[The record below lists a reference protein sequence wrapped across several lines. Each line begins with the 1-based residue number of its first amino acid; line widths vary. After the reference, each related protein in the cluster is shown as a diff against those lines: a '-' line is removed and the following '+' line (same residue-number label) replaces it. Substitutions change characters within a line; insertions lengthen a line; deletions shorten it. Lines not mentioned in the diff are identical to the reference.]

1 MASRKRFR
9 NNVTRILDGAG
20 IDFRVLEYAWSE
32 DVHSAVQVA
41 RALELPPERVFKTLV
56 AEAQPGGTKLVC
68 LIPGSAELDLKAV
81 ARLAGVRKAVMVS
94 RTEARR
100 WSGMEPGG
108 ISPVALFRKKCR
120 MFLDESALDH
130 GRVVISAGERGRQVC
145 LASGDLVGLLDPA
158 IAPLARSAPN

>member
-1 MASRKRFR
+1 MASKKRFR
-9 NNVTRILDGAG
+9 NNVTRILDGAD
-20 IDFRVLEYAWSE
+20 IDFGVLEYAWSE

-56 AEAQPGGTKLVC
+56 AEAQPDGTKLVC

-81 ARLAGVRKAVMVS
+81 ARLAGVRKVVMVT

-108 ISPVALFRKKCR
+108 ISPVALHGKRCR
-120 MFLDESALDH
+120 MFLDRSALEHDQ
-130 GRVVISAGERGRQVC
+130 VVVSAGARGRQIC
-145 LASGDLVGLLDPA
+145 LASGDLVDLLDPK
-158 IAPLARSAPN
+158 IAPLTRSAPN

>member
-20 IDFRVLEYAWSE
+20 IDFSVLEYAWSE

-41 RALELPPERVFKTLV
+41 RALALSPERVFKTLV

-81 ARLAGVRKAVMVS
+81 ARLAGVRKAVMVT

-108 ISPVALFRKKCR
+108 ISPVVLHRKRCR
-120 MFLDESALDH
+120 MFLDQSALEHDT
-130 GRVVISAGERGRQVC
+130 VVISAGERGRQVC
-145 LASGDLVGLLDPA
+145 LASRDLVDLLDTA
-158 IAPLARSAPN
+158 VAPLARAAPN